1 MKLQRVFGNT
11 YFIKGGT
18 NTGVYLFEN
27 KNALL
32 IDPGL
37 SGLRPKNMINMF
49 ENEKIIPKYI
59 VNTHEHEDHVGAC
72 HQIKNAYPEIA
83 IFASDE
89 AKLFIER
96 PELFSDFILGG
107 KHNKFLTEK
116 LFHRNTE
123 KIYVDEIICEGKL
136 QKNGVDFE
144 VINLKGHTSGSIGIL
159 TSDGVLFAG
168 DLLIGEET
176 LSKYDFLFLQDVEE
190 YLKSLDIVKSLDFDY
205 IVLAHGKK
213 VLDKNDTILLIEKHK
228 QAVHKYLCQIIEN
241 LKVPMNVDTLLKK
254 IIKENE
260 LTYNYKEY
268 YFQAVS
274 NSSWAHEGY
283 LVAPK
288 IDMDIIPD
296 LERLGNAFGIGIIK
310 LDVIRPQ
317 ESELLVPARTRSIID
332 SDTLDMLVEKNDDF
346 KIFVD
351 RVLKN
356 KKTNEVTETNYDK
369 ILSDEDLSRYIT
381 EHNKIF
387 QEKGLINKDYF

>member
-72 HQIKNAYPEIA
+72 AQIKYVYPEVEIM
-83 IFASDE
+83 ASED

-123 KIYVDEIICEGKL
+123 KISVDAIICEGKL

-176 LSKYDFLFLQDVEE
+176 LRKYDFLFLQDVEE
-190 YLKSLDIVKSLDFDY
+190 YLKSLDIVKSLDFNY

-268 YFQAVS
+268 YFFRTSLVS
-274 NSSWAHEGY
+274 FISY
-283 LVAPK
+283 LADLDK
-288 IDMDIIPD
+288 INYK
-296 LERLGNAFGIGIIK
+296 LE
-310 LDVIRPQ
+310 
-317 ESELLVPARTRSIID
+317 D
-332 SDTLDMLVEKNDDF
+332 SDLLYYT
-346 KIFVD
+346 KI
-351 RVLKN
+351 K
-356 KKTNEVTETNYDK
+356 
-369 ILSDEDLSRYIT
+369 
-381 EHNKIF
+381 
-387 QEKGLINKDYF
+387 